1 MVTRAGGGGG
11 GGGGL
16 GVGGKVMHMYNSIL
30 SLSTDIS
37 V

>member
-11 GGGGL
+11 GGGL
-16 GVGGKVMHMYNSIL
+16 GGKVMHMYNSIL
-30 SLSTDIS
+30 SLSTDVS